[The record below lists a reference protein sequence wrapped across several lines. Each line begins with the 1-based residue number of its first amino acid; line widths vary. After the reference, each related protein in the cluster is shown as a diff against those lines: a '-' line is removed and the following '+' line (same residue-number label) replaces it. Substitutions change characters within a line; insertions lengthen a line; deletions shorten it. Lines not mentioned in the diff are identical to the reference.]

1 MDDWQNH
8 LLSSSMDEKLRH
20 HSPESSSTL
29 QEPSPKRSAEA
40 AEFYGSDG
48 KVNRKR
54 SAKACQSCRSR
65 KVRCSVS
72 DHGVPCYNC
81 KLDDVEC
88 IVPERKRPTR
98 TTKRQYV
105 LNSVFRKNNGMGANQ
120 ERLLQRRF
128 IGAVISAAVVRMG
141 RASPDSGLSS
151 PGSVPETSHGDW
163 DKGFQRTLLS
173 SPNSSQQNAT
183 EENSEIADNP
193 RPLSDLPPCDD
204 ELARWFSVMPPRVV
218 DKMFS
223 YLQSVSQNGTL
234 EPYGESDSSHSDST
248 MHLLPSG
255 SKRKKRYGTILSRRK
270 PVRNCVASRPPEY
283 PPQVVRLPTR
293 ESPPRELPL
302 SSTQEPNEGRTL
314 IQHLRDDNATTCSK
328 EKDLEEAIHRSDSQ
342 LTKKQSRQS
351 GDKHSLDTCR
361 EPSSDL
367 NTKATS
373 VLTPPPEHYCASAM
387 SMQAFQQL
395 EALPTSTHK
404 EPYPNQPTTKGG
416 TQQETLVAGNGG
428 LGGEF
433 QSNFDSMINLWVG
446 DAFDVSTFQL

>member
-1 MDDWQNH
+1 MDDDWQNH
-8 LLSSSMDEKLRH
+8 HLSFSTDEKLRH

-40 AEFYGSDG
+40 AEFDGPDG

-81 KLDDVEC
+81 KLDDVKC

-98 TTKRQYV
+98 TTKRQ
-105 LNSVFRKNNGMGANQ
+105 
-120 ERLLQRRF
+120 RF

-141 RASPDSGLSS
+141 RASPDSGNSS

-163 DKGFQRTLLS
+163 DKGFQRTPDTNIFLLS

-183 EENSEIADNP
+183 EENSEIADNA
-193 RPLSDLPPCDD
+193 RPMSDLPPCDD

-223 YLQSVSQNGTL
+223 YLQSVSQNGIL

-255 SKRKKRYGTILSRRK
+255 SKRKKRYGTISRRK

-293 ESPPRELPL
+293 ESPPREWPL
-302 SSTQEPNEGRTL
+302 SSTQEPNKGRPV
-314 IQHLRDDNATTCSK
+314 IQQLRDDNAATCSK
-328 EKDLEEAIHRSDSQ
+328 EKDLEEAIQKSDSQ
-342 LTKKQSRQS
+342 LTKKQTRQT
-351 GDKHSLDTCR
+351 GGKHSLDTCR
-361 EPSSDL
+361 ESSSDL
-367 NTKATS
+367 ITKATS
-373 VLTPPPEHYCASAM
+373 VLIPPPEHYCALAM

-395 EALPTSTHK
+395 EALHTSTHRG
-404 EPYPNQPTTKGG
+404 PYPNQPTTKEG
-416 TQQETLVAGNGG
+416 TQEETLVTGNGG
-428 LGGEF
+428 LGCEF
-433 QSNFDSMINLWVG
+433 QSNFDSMINFWAG